1 MIGRTGTF
9 TLAALALFAA
19 EPALAV
25 VTCDP
30 LERGSLSGGAF
41 IPGTAAGDTDY
52 RLACRGD
59 EGDAVTLEHS
69 DAAHG
74 ADGADAIVVTPDLRY
89 VFDLDGVRAGFY
101 LRQFRRADAHSGVV
115 TAPLVFRG
123 NVRVAAGATTQ
134 SGDVVSGV
142 SGIVFGVSEDL
153 RDDLFVDSYADVR
166 ATGGGRGIELFSRD
180 ADTDKAVRARNFG
193 AIVTE
198 GAPVERE
205 TWLQTGHGVW
215 MRSDG
220 GDAEASNEAGA
231 TITTRGDGAHG
242 VRVRVNGAYA
252 ATAVNRG
259 TIVTHGDVTHFQRD
273 EFQEDEHRSDG
284 LVAFTTGGV
293 ARAVNEAGAVI
304 RTEGV
309 SAWGMRAQNWSD
321 AAGRA
326 EASNSGE
333 VETTGAGSWGMRVRS
348 NSGDAAATNAGS
360 IITRGEPWVHPDG
373 FTRYAPGVSM
383 YAPSGTAAATNADGG
398 EIETHGAGAY
408 GMAVRSD
415 SAASGTNA
423 GSIVTRG
430 NFHMES
436 DGDRISSRAMSIWSE
451 TGDAAATNAAG
462 GEIETHGSLAIGMRA
477 SSSTSGVATAVN
489 EGAIV
494 THSLFSIARSELS
507 PDVRPE
513 WADDKIGAS
522 GISARS
528 GSGGAAVTHTGS
540 VTVHGDGSA
549 GIYAGT
555 GGSGTARV
563 TMTGGR
569 VTAGGTGVWME
580 AVEGVAEAAFSDG
593 ARVEAPTA
601 LLIRSRFAVVDVCD
615 SVLDG
620 RVEFSG
626 GRGTQR
632 LNLCENG
639 VITGPIVFDAETDP
653 PEASVPP
660 APEDPPAA
668 PLAPED
674 APEDPVCAPGLS
686 PSQLERIWNAGGA
699 PWDELCV
706 DVGTAARILEIPEVI
721 FGSDDATP
729 SGSILSAASAVQAQ
743 TGAGRVVAFHKTG
756 AGTARLNEVTL
767 PGSSIVL
774 KEGGVELRRSV
785 NLGAEGAVT
794 VHDATRLTILV
805 GDVTEDADDHGSLT
819 AGGGVTFLQAQG
831 AEEAPTIHVQV
842 APEAAGEAAAI
853 QEAIEEATFQPI
865 RAQIMK
871 RAGDGAPE
879 GTEARAVTEATDGE
893 TTVIGRFSSAG
904 TASIDVPEGKGL
916 GVAGGIEE
924 PEAAGGGGGGGDSGP
939 AIAIGGGALLAFI
952 FGSGLFD
959 DAGAEEAALD
969 DCADARRGGWCTSL
983 SLAAPGSPAAVEERA
998 RLGGLETWTRL
1009 VGTDTAVPA
1018 AGIADATAESLSLG
1032 MDARL
1037 PGGFRL
1043 GVAATPEMTASKSWR
1058 PGAASG
1064 AALQGSRF
1072 ALRAGWRDGPLFA
1085 DAELS
1090 QGRYESRAT
1099 LDNPAVGGALSG
1111 TLGLVQRQA
1120 RATAGARIDLG
1131 GVRLTPALSP
1141 FAGALR
1147 QDAWTAESAA
1157 LTADVPGAS
1166 RRYSGVKAGLGVA
1179 SAEWLP
1185 GPGGLRW
1192 RPGLRFSAL
1201 SVDADGP
1208 SSLAM
1213 RQSDKAGVLSFASR
1227 GAMADLPRRVHGLAA
1242 AATVAGSGDWRL
1254 RLGYAGMEVDGDV
1267 EHGAGL
1273 RLQARF

>member
-19 EPALAV
+19 EPTLAA
-25 VTCDP
+25 VTCEP
-30 LERGSLSGGAF
+30 LERGSLSGGDF
-41 IPGTAAGDTDY
+41 TPGTATTDTDY
-52 RLACRGD
+52 RLACSGD
-59 EGDAVTLEHS
+59 EGDTVTLEHS
-69 DAAHG
+69 DDAHV
-74 ADGADAIVVTPDLRY
+74 ADGADPIVVTPDLRY
-89 VFDLDGVRAGFY
+89 VFDLDGVPARFY
-101 LRQFRRADAHSGVV
+101 LRQFRRADAHTGVV

-123 NVRVAAGATTQ
+123 DVRLAAGTTTQ
-134 SGDVVSGV
+134 SG
-142 SGIVFGVSEDL
+142 GIGFGVSEEL
-153 RDDLFVDSYADVR
+153 RDALFVDSYADVR
-166 ATGGGRGIELFSRD
+166 VTGGGRGFELFSTD
-180 ADTDKAVRARNFG
+180 TDTDKTVRARNFG

-198 GAPVERE
+198 GAPVNRE
-205 TWLQTGHGVW
+205 TWLQTGHGVRV
-215 MRSDG
+215 RSDG

-231 TITTRGDGAHG
+231 TITTRGQGAHG

-259 TIVTHGDVTHFQRD
+259 TIVTHGDATHFQRD
-273 EFQEDEHRSDG
+273 QFQEDEHRSDG
-284 LVAFTTGGV
+284 LAAFTAGGA
-293 ARAVNEAGAVI
+293 ARAVNEAGGVI
-304 RTEGV
+304 RTEGA
-309 SAWGMRAQNWSD
+309 SAWGMRAQDWGD

-333 VETTGAGSWGMRVRS
+333 VETTGDGSRGMRVRS

-360 IITRGEPWVHPDG
+360 IVTRGEPWVHPDG
-373 FTRYAPGVSM
+373 FTRYAQGVWIF
-383 YAPSGTAAATNADGG
+383 APSGTAAATNADGG
-398 EIETHGAGAY
+398 VIETHGAGAG
-408 GMAVRSD
+408 GMGVSAD
-415 SAASGTNA
+415 GAASGTNA
-423 GSIVTRG
+423 GSIVTHG
-430 NFHMES
+430 DVHTES
-436 DGDRISSRAMSIWSE
+436 DGDRFRPRAMSIWSG
-451 TGDAAATNAAG
+451 TGDASATNADG
-462 GEIETHGSLAIGMRA
+462 GVIETHGLLATGMRV
-477 SSSTSGVATAVN
+477 STSGSGAATAVN
-489 EGAIV
+489 AGVIV
-494 THSLFSIARSELS
+494 THTLLSIARSELA
-507 PDVRPE
+507 PDIRPE
-513 WADDKIGAS
+513 WADDELGAS
-522 GISARS
+522 GIIAWSS
-528 GSGGAAVTHTGS
+528 GGGAAVTHTGS

-549 GIYAGT
+549 GIYAGI
-555 GGSGTARV
+555 GGSETARV
-563 TMTGGR
+563 TVTGGR
-569 VTAGGTGVWME
+569 VTAGGLGVWME
-580 AVEGVAEAAFSDG
+580 ATEGAAEAAFSDG

-632 LNLCENG
+632 LNVCENG
-639 VITGPIVFDAETDP
+639 IITGPIVFDAETDP
-653 PEASVPP
+653 PSVPP
-660 APEDPPAA
+660 VPSEDPPAA

-686 PSQLERIWNAGGA
+686 RSQLVRIWNAGGA

-729 SGSILSAASAVQAQ
+729 SGNILSAASIVPAQ
-743 TGAGRVVAFHKTG
+743 TGAGRVVAFRKTG

-774 KEGGVELRRSV
+774 KEGGLELRRSV
-785 NLGAEGAVT
+785 DLGSEGAVT
-794 VHDATRLTILV
+794 VHDATRLTVLV

-819 AGGGVTFLQAQG
+819 AGGGVTFLQAQ
-831 AEEAPTIHVQV
+831 EAGEPTIHVQV
-842 APEAAGEAAAI
+842 APEAADKAAAI
-853 QEAIEEATFQPI
+853 QTVLEAGTVQPVH
-865 RAQIMK
+865 APIMK
-871 RAGDGAPE
+871 RVGDGAPTP
-879 GTEARAVTEATDGE
+879 TEATASTETTDGE
-893 TTVIGRFSSAG
+893 TTVIGSFSAAG
-904 TASIDVPEGKGL
+904 TVTVSVPEGKRL
-916 GVAGGIEE
+916 GVAERIEE
-924 PEAAGGGGGGGDSGP
+924 PEVAATGGGGGGGGDSGP

-959 DAGAEEAALD
+959 DDAETEEAALD
-969 DCADARRGGWCTSL
+969 DCAGARRGGWCTSL

-1018 AGIADATAESLSLG
+1018 AGIAGATAESLSLG

-1037 PGGFRL
+1037 PDGFRL
-1043 GVAATPEMTASKSWR
+1043 GVAATPEMAASKSWR

-1111 TLGLVQRQA
+1111 TFGLVQRQA

-1157 LTADVPGAS
+1157 LTADMPEAS

-1179 SAEWLP
+1179 SAAWLP

-1201 SVDADGP
+1201 SVDTDGP

-1227 GAMADLPRRVHGLAA
+1227 GVMADLPRRVHGLAA